1 MPETLV
7 ALPIADARTVRRRAG
22 ALVRQFRGRLLAI
35 VLVHA
40 AATICGLLPPALL
53 GMVIDRITAGRELDL
68 AAVVGMIAAA
78 LVASAV
84 LAFAATNWA
93 FALGEHIFSL
103 LRMDFSSGLLDMPIR
118 DVEAVDP
125 GEVLSRSTSDMDA
138 IAEIVRTGVPETLVG
153 TVSVTMTIGFAF
165 VLDPLVA
172 LGILVGLPFIVL
184 STRWY
189 VRRAAT
195 AYADQLATR
204 AAVAGDIAETVRG
217 HDIVEAHGLGPM
229 RASKSSAEASPAPS
243 RRPACRS
250 GWSSAGSRWCSWAT
264 TCRCSSSWL
273 GAPT

>member
-103 LRMDFSSGLLDMPIR
+103 LRLWPVRCSPSPPRTGPSPWASTSSR
-118 DVEAVDP
+118 CCAWTFRP
-125 GEVLSRSTSDMDA
+125 GCSTCRSATSRRSTR
-138 IAEIVRTGVPETLVG
+138 VRCCRGPPPTWTRSLR
-153 TVSVTMTIGFAF
+153 SC
-165 VLDPLVA
+165 A
-172 LGILVGLPFIVL
+172 L
-184 STRWY
+184 
-189 VRRAAT
+189 A
-195 AYADQLATR
+195 
-204 AAVAGDIAETVRG
+204 
-217 HDIVEAHGLGPM
+217 
-229 RASKSSAEASPAPS
+229 S
-243 RRPACRS
+243 RRPWWARS
-250 GWSSAGSRWCSWAT
+250 RS
-264 TCRCSSSWL
+264 
-273 GAPT
+273 P